1 MTPPTAP
8 PSAPV
13 MHRLLHHLRR
23 PLGLRLSAHPLEL
36 LGRIGL
42 IRRELLHGI
51 GRMRPPI

>member
-1 MTPPTAP
+1 MTGDQNPAP
-8 PSAPV
+8 AR
-13 MHRLLHHLRR
+13 HRLLHHLRR